1 MRECKTIKIVLI
13 LLALV
18 LFMAMIVLTTY
29 SEAIEELVQTS
40 QQRSIAGRY
49 GLIADPWRR
58 SYSDDIFSVVSQDRA
73 QDFLDASESS
83 GFNLEQFV
91 DVPVVSQWVTLE
103 TVDDEDV
110 WLVTFHRGLR
120 LVGVAVVIERDLFS
134 LDSGRVISLMQAR
147 QLDMIVLSD

>member
-1 MRECKTIKIVLI
+1 MREYKTIKT
-13 LLALV
+13 ALV
-18 LFMAMIVLTTY
+18 LLGLVIFVAMVIWTTY
-29 SEAIEELVQTS
+29 AEAIEDVVQTS
-40 QQRSIAGRY
+40 QQRSIASQY
-49 GLIADPWRR
+49 GLIVDPWRR
-58 SYSDDIFSVVSQDRA
+58 SYADDIFSAVSQDRI
-73 QDFLDASESS
+73 QEYLDASESS

-134 LDSGRVISLMQAR
+134 LDSGRANSA
-147 QLDMIVLSD
+147 DHTT